1 MNSEQ
6 ENEYLEKFEI
16 QRRIEIRNKLNEE
29 ENIIRRN
36 DKKEIKELKKIIKL
50 KEGLSDKMINKIFKD
65 AKKNNTCPTTEYNKI
80 YLKNFC

>member
-6 ENEYLEKFEI
+6 ENKYLEKFEI

-29 ENIIRRN
+29 ENIIKRN

-50 KEGLSDKMINKIFKD
+50 KEG
-65 AKKNNTCPTTEYNKI
+65 
-80 YLKNFC
+80 